1 MSMYPDFAYYIKA
14 WATYLN
20 QGYDTDIHHWGDRW
34 IETKLGNAI
43 ANQLSHA
50 VIRGKMIASTQVLK
64 YYKEPWTNGWILAE
78 EGLDNYRGMITD
90 NNIDKIVAEVGKEKH
105 TYESC
110 AIPEELF
117 DAIKQDGAL
126 PRKTFS
132 MGHAADKRFYI
143 EARKL

>member
-1 MSMYPDFAYYIKA
+1 MPELSRVLRDAAEDVRPVGRRLIFEYYVFLGVYHMSMYPDFAYYIKA

-90 NNIDKIVAEVGKEKH
+90 NNIDKIVAEDILYK
-105 TYESC
+105 
-110 AIPEELF
+110 
-117 DAIKQDGAL
+117 
-126 PRKTFS
+126 
-132 MGHAADKRFYI
+132 
-143 EARKL
+143 